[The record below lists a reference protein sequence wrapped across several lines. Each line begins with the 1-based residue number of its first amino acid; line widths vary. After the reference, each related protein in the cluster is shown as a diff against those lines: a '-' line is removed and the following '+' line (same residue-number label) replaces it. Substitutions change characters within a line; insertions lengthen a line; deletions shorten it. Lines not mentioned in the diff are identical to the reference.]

1 MDKNKQPAKIPN
13 NKQLG
18 VRTEVKVEQ
27 KLFSGP
33 IPSPAI
39 LEGYEHLVKGSA
51 ERIIRMAEE
60 QSTHRRHIEKKVI
73 ESEVLNSRLGIIF
86 AFIIAMTTILGGVW
100 VMVNASAYGGA
111 FVVAIGLG
119 GVVSTFI
126 VGTKSRRMEREEQ
139 RLQK

>member
-1 MDKNKQPAKIPN
+1 MDENKQPSKIPN

-33 IPSPAI
+33 IPSPSI
-39 LEGYEHLVKGSA
+39 LEGYERLVKGSA

-60 QSTHRRHIEKKVI
+60 QSAHRRHIEKKVVG
-73 ESEVLNSRLGIIF
+73 SEVLNSRLGIVS
-86 AFIIAMTTILGGVW
+86 AFIIAMTTVLGGVW

-111 FVVAIGLG
+111 FQKSSP
-119 GVVSTFI
+119 VSPY
-126 VGTKSRRMEREEQ
+126 
-139 RLQK
+139 LLH